1 MTSLQTSDGFTC
13 PSIYSSNNISTV
25 EMDPAST
32 AGLTSVRLLAD
43 RSEQRNL
50 QMEVIDK
57 TNSFD
62 ASVFDQ
68 TQQHVVQI
76 YFLKNRLAIHDYE
89 SYSKL
94 QNIVIK
100 DSFYSILGDKLKD
113 FPQVVKKTPLIS
125 LQFFSQALE
134 RQTKIYNIKD
144 NTKVQ
149 LTELK
154 ISREGYL
161 YCMILPTNAAMKE
174 KVMGLHVKYGIDA
187 LNAKAIWSK
196 KIKVDDPN
204 WVIYFN
210 IDDLP
215 FTKNYTATNYTFY
228 YYSTDKRVEELAGA
242 TKVKFID
249 FNVSLIEK
257 KSVSARLLFCALTW
271 LLALSVVLH

>member
-1 MTSLQTSDGFTC
+1 
-13 PSIYSSNNISTV
+13 
-25 EMDPAST
+25 MDPAST
-32 AGLTSVRLLAD
+32 AGLTSARLLPASD
-43 RSEQRNL
+43 EHSRNL
-50 QMEVIDK
+50 QLDVIDK

-62 ASVFDQ
+62 TSMLVQ
-68 TQQHVVQI
+68 NQQHVVQI

-100 DSFYSILGDKLKD
+100 DTFYSILGDKLKD
-113 FPQVVKKTPLIS
+113 FPQVLKKTPLIS

-154 ISREGYL
+154 INREGYI

-174 KVMGLHVKYGIDA
+174 KIMGLHVKYGIDA
-187 LNAKAIWSK
+187 LNAKAVWSK
-196 KIKVDDPN
+196 KIMVDDPN

-215 FTKNYTATNYTFY
+215 FTKDFKASNYTFY

-242 TKVKFID
+242 TKVRSID
-249 FNVSLIEK
+249 FNISLIEK
-257 KSVSARLLFCALTW
+257 KSVSSRLLFSVLVW
-271 LLALSVVLH
+271 LLAVSVLLH